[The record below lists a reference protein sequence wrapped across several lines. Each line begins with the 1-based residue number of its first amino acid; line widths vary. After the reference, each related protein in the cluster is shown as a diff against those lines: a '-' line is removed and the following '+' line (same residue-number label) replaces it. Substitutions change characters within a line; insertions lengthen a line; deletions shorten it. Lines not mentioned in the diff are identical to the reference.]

1 MRDDIEIRTLNE
13 AKFIIENKA
22 TVRATAKV
30 FHVGKS
36 TVHKDMTKRLKALD
50 YDSFLIVKKI
60 LLKNLN
66 ERHIRGG
73 LATKRK
79 YSKK

>member
-1 MRDDIEIRTLNE
+1 MRDDIEIRTLKE

-36 TVHKDMTKRLKALD
+36 TVHKDMSKRLKVLD
-50 YDSFLIVKKI
+50 YDSFLLVKKI
-60 LLKNLN
+60 LLKNLS
-66 ERHIRGG
+66 ERHSRGG

-79 YSKK
+79 YLKK

>member
-1 MRDDIEIRTLNE
+1 MRDDIEIRNLNE
-13 AKFIIENKA
+13 AKYIIENKA

-36 TVHKDMTKRLKALD
+36 TVHKDMSKRLKVLD
-50 YDSFLIVKKI
+50 YDSFLLVKKI
-60 LLKNLN
+60 LLKNLS
-66 ERHIRGG
+66 ERHSRGG

-79 YSKK
+79 YLKK